1 MNEEI
6 SNKHKLV
13 RTLTFNLTSLRNNLK
28 YVLNII
34 DFVHIT
40 TVLLTSNNKNI
51 LKVQKVQGKK
61 ISKLCSDNSYYE
73 SITSHDPEKVLFNF
87 ANYSLTAHEK
97 SLLSRGLNFA
107 IPPRNVN

>member
-1 MNEEI
+1 M
-6 SNKHKLV
+6 
-13 RTLTFNLTSLRNNLK
+13 
-28 YVLNII
+28 NII

-61 ISKLCSDNSYYE
+61 ISNFPFTDNSYYE

-87 ANYSLTAHEK
+87 ANYSLTTHEK